1 MPELPPDKTVAEQLD
16 EMSKGAALYDR
27 VRADSTQMQDI
38 PAQTFEAMEVGVRRI
53 FEDTALDKHII
64 ETSKKYKLPPGLLLF
79 VAAKE
84 SVGNPKASSP
94 AGAQGLMQFMP
105 ATAQDMGLEDPLD
118 PVASVEAAG
127 KYMRTL
133 LKRYRGDVP
142 TALAAYNWGMGNVV
156 KYNKGTKP
164 MPKETKDYVGVV
176 TSYVEDPPAFMK
188 ELL

>member
-94 AGAQGLMQFMP
+94 
-105 ATAQDMGLEDPLD
+105 
-118 PVASVEAAG
+118 VASVEAAG

-142 TALAAYNWGMGNVV
+142 TALAAYNWGMGNVG